1 MHLFGWHSSECTF
14 CGHNGGH
21 GPAVGFLDC
30 FLVVIV
36 LVVWFCAGQLVD
48 EALGHDERS
57 ADHAGRLV
65 VDVGF
70 EIEFEGGVGRVG
82 LRGLRLVVGR
92 GLS

>member
-1 MHLFGWHSSECTF
+1 M
-14 CGHNGGH
+14 
-21 GPAVGFLDC
+21 
-30 FLVVIV
+30 IV

-70 EIEFEGGVGRVG
+70 EIEFEAASGESGCEVFGS
-82 LRGLRLVVGR
+82 
-92 GLS
+92 LSGAA